1 MPISDTI
8 AIRVLLFAGARSAL
22 GISYVDLTLPVGTT
36 MADLRGELANR
47 FPSLAKLI
55 AHSRFAIQT
64 DFAADETVFRQSTE
78 VAWIPPVSGG

>member
-22 GISYVDLTLPVGTT
+22 GMNYVDVTMPAGAT

-47 FPSLAKLI
+47 FPRLAPLI
-55 AHSRFAIQT
+55 ASSRFALQT
-64 DFAADETVFRQSTE
+64 DFAADDTVFHQAAE
-78 VAWIPPVSGG
+78 IAWIPPVSGG